1 MDPLRRILIKKHGS
15 FRPKTVPMADSGGC
29 RMGGKGAD
37 ISDPV
42 ITPEKFAEGI
52 GGLIESTA
60 LMDNDGGLL

>member
-1 MDPLRRILIKKHGS
+1 
-15 FRPKTVPMADSGGC
+15 
-29 RMGGKGAD
+29 MGGKGAD

-42 ITPEKFAEGI
+42 ISPEKFADGI

>member
-1 MDPLRRILIKKHGS
+1 
-15 FRPKTVPMADSGGC
+15 
-29 RMGGKGAD
+29 MGGKGAD

-60 LMDNDGGLL
+60 LTDNDGGLL

>member
-1 MDPLRRILIKKHGS
+1 
-15 FRPKTVPMADSGGC
+15 
-29 RMGGKGAD
+29 MGGKGAH

-42 ITPEKFAEGI
+42 ITPEKFAKGI